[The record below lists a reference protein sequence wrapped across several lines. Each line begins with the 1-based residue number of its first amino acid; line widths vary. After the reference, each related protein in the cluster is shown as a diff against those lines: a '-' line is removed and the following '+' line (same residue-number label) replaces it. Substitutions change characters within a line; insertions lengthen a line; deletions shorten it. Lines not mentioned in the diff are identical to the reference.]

1 MRYGMPYQGSK
12 NKIARWII
20 ENIPKKQNLY
30 DLMGGAERSLIAP
43 LNM

>member
-30 DLMGGAERSLIAP
+30 DLMGGVERSHTAP

>member
-30 DLMGGAERSLIAP
+30 DLMGGWSDHTLRP
-43 LNM
+43 